1 MLSRAERKELKKK
14 KKEARFEP
22 FKINNVRVDS
32 KLIGAITTSIMI
44 SMGLMGVGIWME
56 STYSQNWMIV
66 VGGVMCGITF
76 VILFTVLFFR
86 VRENKR
92 IQRVEEEFKI
102 EQRRDAILKAKL
114 EREERKIVEENRKME
129 EKAKREKPIE
139 WK

>member
-56 STYSQNWMIV
+56 STYSQN
-66 VGGVMCGITF
+66 
-76 VILFTVLFFR
+76 
-86 VRENKR
+86 
-92 IQRVEEEFKI
+92 
-102 EQRRDAILKAKL
+102 
-114 EREERKIVEENRKME
+114 
-129 EKAKREKPIE
+129 
-139 WK
+139 